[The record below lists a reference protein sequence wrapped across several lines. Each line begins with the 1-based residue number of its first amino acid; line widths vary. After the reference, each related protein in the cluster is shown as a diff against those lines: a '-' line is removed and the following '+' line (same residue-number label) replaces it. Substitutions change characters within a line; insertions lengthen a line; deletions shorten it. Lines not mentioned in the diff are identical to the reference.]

1 LEIKG
6 LIVVVVANNL
16 ILESEA
22 QSYVQLNLEWTYF
35 FSDVFIFY
43 VGKFGGELEFGWGL
57 GLTYFCATK
66 INGIRVSEEGEVSD
80 TILQNNSI

>member
-1 LEIKG
+1 VNIF
-6 LIVVVVANNL
+6 
-16 ILESEA
+16 
-22 QSYVQLNLEWTYF
+22 F

-66 INGIRVSEEGEVSD
+66 INGRRVSEEGEVSD
-80 TILQNNSI
+80 TIL